1 MTRSGAHRDDLGIV
15 GRLEHPGDEHVLSMP
30 LRTPALKGS
39 DLSGPF
45 RHRQL
50 QLLLAR
56 DMQHAVI
63 VLDHIA
69 NGLQVAL
76 DEAGDDLALEA
87 AVFALLDDPL
97 PDDEFQQ
104 NSLFAHVAASAIG
117 EVNCRHGPDI
127 AARREDESWRM
138 PITRCARPSGRAPRD
153 SRPGGEA
160 ASSAA

>member
-45 RHRQL
+45 RHRRL

-97 PDDEFQQ
+97 ADDELLGFVR
-104 NSLFAHVAASAIG
+104 SSGCLLAALGGLVLSI
-117 EVNCRHGPDI
+117 P
-127 AARREDESWRM
+127 
-138 PITRCARPSGRAPRD
+138 RAL
-153 SRPGGEA
+153 ST
-160 ASSAA
+160 

>member
-76 DEAGDDLALEA
+76 DQATTSPSKRLSSPCLT
-87 AVFALLDDPL
+87 
-97 PDDEFQQ
+97 
-104 NSLFAHVAASAIG
+104 
-117 EVNCRHGPDI
+117 
-127 AARREDESWRM
+127 
-138 PITRCARPSGRAPRD
+138 TRCPTMNFSRIRSSLMSPPPQSVRLIVGTAPI
-153 SRPGGEA
+153 
-160 ASSAA
+160 